1 LSEKILKYFPN
12 LSDDQKNKIKSLEDI
27 YKFWNAQ
34 INVISRKDFD
44 EFYLRHVLH
53 SLSIAMKFK
62 FTPGTKIMDLGTGG
76 GFPGI
81 PLAIFYPD
89 VHFLLTDSIGKKI
102 KVVNEVASSLNLQN
116 LTAAHSRSEDI
127 KEKFDFIVTRAVAE
141 FDQLIKW
148 TRNKFS
154 KEEKNSNLNGL
165 ICLKGGDLEQ
175 ELSNYKSKVEIHN
188 ITDFFEETFFETKK
202 IIYLSANNY

>member
-1 LSEKILKYFPN
+1 MSEKILKYFPN

-102 KVVNEVASSLNLQN
+102 KVVNEVAASLNLQN

-202 IIYLSANNY
+202 IIYLSANN

>member
-102 KVVNEVASSLNLQN
+102 KVVNEVAASLNLQN

>member
-1 LSEKILKYFPN
+1 MSEKILKYFPN

-102 KVVNEVASSLNLQN
+102 KVVNEVAASLNLQN